1 MHIFFARLASAS
13 VNTFWEIS
21 VSISDGI
28 LLTRTSVTGQQN
40 INIQTQIKYKV
51 IVSQVS
57 VVMSQVAHRKGWKR
71 GFARGQ
77 VASGKWFLQESL
89 LIPNFL
95 KCFKN
100 NFFFQETSSFW
111 LLENA
116 KNPTDLKPYWS
127 RAGLRHPYICL
138 FWITICCRWFVYF
151 YIYVC
156 LKYQWICPTSN
167 WWQTSGST
175 NSGQIHT
182 LQLGEVLC
190 AKLPVGP
197 ASQLPGA
204 RAHAAPEVPSWVI
217 GLADDFL
224 ESLAV
229 PCCTYNGYVE
239 AIWGYHL
246 PSWGSISLA
255 SNENFSMRDEAAWW
269 SQHMAG
275 DQFHR
280 PDAKNVT
287 GSQRVLALCF
297 VRLETPGTVPSDF
310 R

>member
-1 MHIFFARLASAS
+1 MMVGYQLLRATPRSKFRDAHFFCTPGLSKCEH
-13 VNTFWEIS
+13 FWEIS

-151 YIYVC
+151 YIYMSAWNTNEFVQPATGD
-156 LKYQWICPTSN
+156 KHPVQPT
-167 WWQTSGST
+167 QGRST
-175 NSGQIHT
+175 
-182 LQLGEVLC
+182 L
-190 AKLPVGP
+190 
-197 ASQLPGA
+197 
-204 RAHAAPEVPSWVI
+204 
-217 GLADDFL
+217 
-224 ESLAV
+224 
-229 PCCTYNGYVE
+229 Y
-239 AIWGYHL
+239 
-246 PSWGSISLA
+246 SWGKFCA
-255 SNENFSMRDEAAWW
+255 PNF
-269 SQHMAG
+269 
-275 DQFHR
+275 
-280 PDAKNVT
+280 P
-287 GSQRVLALCF
+287 
-297 VRLETPGTVPSDF
+297 
-310 R
+310 